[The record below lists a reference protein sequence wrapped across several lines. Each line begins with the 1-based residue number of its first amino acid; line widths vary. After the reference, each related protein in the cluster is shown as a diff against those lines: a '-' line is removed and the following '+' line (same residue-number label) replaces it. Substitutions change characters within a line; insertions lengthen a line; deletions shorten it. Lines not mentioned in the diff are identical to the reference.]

1 MAGEPGGLQSTE
13 FYIVYMLCI
22 SKIVTTDFFIY
33 MLHIGKI
40 VTGQILIMLCD
51 TEERKQCGVI
61 VTDTVSLGQ
70 ISLRK

>member
-1 MAGEPGGLQSTE
+1 
-13 FYIVYMLCI
+13 
-22 SKIVTTDFFIY
+22 

-40 VTGQILIMLCD
+40 VTGQILIIICD

>member
-1 MAGEPGGLQSTE
+1 MTTHSSIFARRIPLAGEPDGLQSTE
-13 FYIVYMLCI
+13 VYIYV
-22 SKIVTTDFFIY
+22 Y

-40 VTGQILIMLCD
+40 VTGQILIIICD